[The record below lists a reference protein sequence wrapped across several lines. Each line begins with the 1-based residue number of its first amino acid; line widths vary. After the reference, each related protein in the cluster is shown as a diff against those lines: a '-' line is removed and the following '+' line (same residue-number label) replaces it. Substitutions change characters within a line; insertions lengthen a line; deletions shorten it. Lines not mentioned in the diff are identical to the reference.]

1 MVSFLR
7 LSFVDAC
14 RCFVA
19 TELVG
24 TVGVIEAGGRSQL
37 PNPTRANGF
46 SRRMDGMSIGVR
58 GAWNSTATNQ
68 AFSQVAVA
76 WTKEVAR
83 LSYCKA
89 TLPCHIRP
97 VEGCVIGD

>member
-68 AFSQVAVA
+68 AVRIQLTLLLLPKRRSF
-76 WTKEVAR
+76 KIR
-83 LSYCKA
+83 A
-89 TLPCHIRP
+89 THFLCWGLGAS
-97 VEGCVIGD
+97 EQL